1 MGVGSLIRSQ
11 LAAIITVFAWGIVAE
26 QVIGGLF
33 SSIRPYLPFTAATT
47 MAGSGLG
54 GPNPLPFAAAAALV
68 AAVAALLAG
77 VAALLAGVA
86 ARTTVRMDIT

>member
-11 LAAIITVFAWGIVAE
+11 LAAIITVFAWGTVAE
-26 QVIGGLF
+26 QIIGGLF
-33 SSIRPYLPFTAATT
+33 GSIRPCLPFTAAAT

-68 AAVAALLAG
+68 AAVAALLT
-77 VAALLAGVA
+77 GVA
-86 ARTTVRMDIT
+86 ARTTVRQDIT